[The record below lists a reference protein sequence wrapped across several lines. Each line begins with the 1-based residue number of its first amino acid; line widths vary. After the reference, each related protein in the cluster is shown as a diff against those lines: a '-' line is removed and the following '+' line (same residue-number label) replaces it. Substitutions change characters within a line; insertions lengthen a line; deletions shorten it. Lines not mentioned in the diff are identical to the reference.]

1 MGDPLTETV
10 DVVVIGAG
18 PNGLAAAIEVARAGC
33 SVVVL
38 EAADT
43 VGGGTRSAELTRPGF
58 VHDVCS
64 AIHPLAAGSP
74 FFRSVPLAEHGCE
87 LVHPEVPLVHPID
100 GGRAGVLHRS
110 LDRTVEAGGVD
121 GPAWEALYGPLVRR
135 WDDIAPQLLGPV
147 VRVPRHP
154 VSMARFGWQAVRR
167 AESVAAGFRTDEV
180 RGLFA
185 GMAAHAFLPL
195 DHVLTASFGLVLGGL
210 GHVHGWPVV
219 RGGSQ
224 RLADALASYLQ
235 ALGGTV
241 VTDHRVTSL
250 RDLPPHRAVLADV
263 SPSQLAAMAGE
274 RLDDRARRRMNRF
287 RHGPGACKVDFALSG
302 PVPWTNPEARRAGCL
317 HLGGTYEEIAA
328 AERVVAAGEHADRP
342 FVLIGQQSVVDDTR
356 APAGQHTLWAYA
368 HVPNGSTLDVSQRI
382 ADQIE
387 RFAPGFRD
395 LVLGRH
401 VMTAADFEAYNPA
414 YVGGDISGGSHGGL
428 QLVLRPW
435 PALDPYRTP
444 LDGVFLCSAS
454 TPPGGG
460 VHGMCGSRAARSAL
474 RWLDAA

>member
-1 MGDPLTETV
+1 MPDPLSEAV
-10 DVVVIGAG
+10 DVVVVGAG

-43 VGGGTRSAELTRPGF
+43 VGGGTRSAELTGPGF

-87 LVHPEVPLVHPID
+87 LLHPEVPLVHPLD

-110 LDRTVEAGGVD
+110 LEQTAAEAGTD
-121 GPAWEALYGPLVRR
+121 GQAWEALFGPLVRR
-135 WDDIAPQLLGPV
+135 WDDIEAQLLGPI

-154 VSMARFGWQAVRR
+154 ISMVRFGIHAVRR

-185 GMAAHAFLPL
+185 GIAAHAFLPL
-195 DHVLTASFGLVLGGL
+195 DHHLTASFGLMLGGL
-210 GHVHGWPVV
+210 AHVHGWPVV

-224 RLADALASYLQ
+224 RLAEALSSYLQ

-241 VTDHRVTSL
+241 VTGHRVTSL
-250 RDLPPHRAVLADV
+250 RELPPHRAVLADV
-263 SPSQLAAMAGE
+263 SPSQLATLAGE
-274 RLDDRARRRMNRF
+274 RLDDGARRRLARF

-328 AERVVAAGEHADRP
+328 AERVVAAGGHPDRP
-342 FVLIGQQSVVDDTR
+342 FALVGQQSIVDDTR

-368 HVPNGSTLDVSQRI
+368 HVPNGSTVDVSERI

-395 LVLGRH
+395 LVLDRH
-401 VMTAADFEAYNPA
+401 VMTAADFEAYNPT

-460 VHGMCGSRAARSAL
+460 VHGMCGSHAARSAL